1 MPTTATKP
9 TPRRRRKTRLADV
22 AKAAAVSPATVS
34 RFLSNP
40 SRVSP
45 EKRNR
50 IELAVSELRYIP
62 DAAARAL
69 VTERSMTIGAVVP
82 TLDLGSFAVGVE
94 ALQERIDSEGYMPL
108 LALSN
113 FNRDLEARHVANL
126 IQRGVDG
133 IVLVGLDHDP
143 GTYAILED
151 SGIPFVNTW
160 NYDPDSSYPCVGFDN
175 RAASRRITEHLLS
188 LGHRR
193 IAMIAGGME
202 HANDRARARLLGF
215 RDALRT
221 SEIPIQNGR
230 VVEVGYSLDS
240 GRAGLRELMAHPEP
254 PTAIVCGTDL
264 FAFGAI
270 LECVHLGHSV
280 PQDVSITGFDNLPMA
295 ARFAPSLT
303 TVHTPAREMGLR
315 AADYLLASLKGGSV
329 LRHLELEANLI
340 VRASTAEPKQDA

>member
-9 TPRRRRKTRLADV
+9 ATRRRRKARIADV
-22 AKAAAVSPATVS
+22 AKIAAVSPATVS

-40 SRVSP
+40 SRVSL

-50 IELAVSELRYIP
+50 IESAIAELRYIP

-69 VTERSMTIGAVVP
+69 VTERSMTIGIVVP

-94 ALQERIDSEGYMPL
+94 ALQERLDAENYMPL

-113 FNRDLEARHVANL
+113 FNQDLEARHVANL

-133 IVLVGLDHDP
+133 IVLVGLGHDP
-143 GTYAILED
+143 KTYTFLED
-151 SGIPFVNTW
+151 SDIPFVNTW
-160 NYDPDSSYPCVGFDN
+160 SYDSDSAYPCVGFDN
-175 RAASRRITEHLLS
+175 RAASRRITDYLIS

-202 HANDRARARLLGF
+202 HANDRASARLSGF
-215 RDALRT
+215 LDSLKASGISLPK
-221 SEIPIQNGR
+221 ER
-230 VVEVGYSLDS
+230 VVEVAYSLER
-240 GRAGLRELMAHPEP
+240 GRAGLRELMALPEP

-270 LECVHLGHSV
+270 LECIHLGYSV
-280 PQDVSITGFDNLPMA
+280 PQDVSITGFDDLPMA

-315 AADYLLASLKGGSV
+315 AADYLLASLKGESV
-329 LRHLELEANLI
+329 IRHLELEANLI